1 MKIGLKT
8 IIAGGRTITDPSFLE
23 AAIASC
29 GWIISEVVCG
39 KAQGADALG
48 ELWGRK
54 NSVSVKEFPPDWNDL
69 SHPDAIIR
77 TNAYGKKY
85 DARAGIRRNHEM
97 GDYAEAAI
105 CLWDGESVGT
115 KDMIDYAT
123 KKGLKV
129 FVFRVDKV

>member
-1 MKIGLKT
+1 MNKLST
-8 IIAGGRTITDPSFLE
+8 IIAGGRNVTNPAFLE

-29 GWIISEVVCG
+29 GWVISEVVCG
-39 KAQGADALG
+39 KALGADTLG

-54 NSVSVKEFPPDWNDL
+54 NGVPVKEFKPDWNDL
-69 SHPDAIIR
+69 SHPDAVIR
-77 TNAYGKKY
+77 TNGRGYKY

-105 CLWDGESVGT
+105 VLWDGQSRGS

-129 FVFRVDKV
+129 FVFRVDKQ